1 MTDPFKSHRAETTVE
16 DITASPFLKM
26 LFHLQPPF
34 RDSQLKALSISDGS
48 YNVISHKVKAYNVS
62 S

>member
-1 MTDPFKSHRAETTVE
+1 MTDPLKSHGAETTIE
-16 DITASPFLKM
+16 DITASPYLKM
-26 LFHLQPPF
+26 LHLQPPF

-48 YNVISHKVKAYNVS
+48 YNVISHKVEAYNVS